1 MITLYLLKQSRAHRI
16 VWALEELG
24 LDYEVK
30 IFDRDPQ
37 TKLAPAE
44 LKNIH
49 PLGKSPILTDGDL
62 TLAES
67 GAIVQYLVQKYG
79 NGCLQA
85 QEGSN
90 DYYRCWEWVQYAEG
104 SIMAALLLSV
114 FVNQIAPSE
123 SRDAVKAHYV
133 DAQMP
138 LHLAYVENALRGK
151 TWLVGEKIT
160 AADIMMSFPLQL
172 AMSSPQAQQAYPNI
186 AAYVTRIE
194 ESEGYRKAEARV
206 GKLELLKL

>member
-24 LDYEVK
+24 LDYDVK

-44 LKNIH
+44 LKEIH
-49 PLGKSPILTDGDL
+49 PLGKSPILTDGEL
-62 TLAES
+62 KLAES

-79 NGCLQA
+79 NGRLQPKA
-85 QEGSN
+85 NSD
-90 DYYRCWEWVQYAEG
+90 DYYRCWEWAHYAEG
-104 SIMAALLLSV
+104 SIMAAMLLSL

-133 DAQMP
+133 DAQVP
-138 LHLAYVENALRGK
+138 LHLGYVEQALAGK
-151 TWLVGEKIT
+151 QWLVGDEIT
-160 AADIMMSFPLQL
+160 AADIMMSFPLQM
-172 AMSSPQAQQAYPNI
+172 AMSNPQAQQVYPNI
-186 AAYVTRIE
+186 AAYVARIE
-194 ESEGYRKAEARV
+194 QTEGYRKADARV